1 MEIDEQAI
9 RSLKAILSARKV
21 IDVTGPMGTDFPSVS
36 EDRLEFPEK
45 QPKDAA
51 ACGIH
56 KAYK

>member
-1 MEIDEQAI
+1 MGSD
-9 RSLKAILSARKV
+9 SLTAILSARKV
-21 IDVTGPMGTDFPSVS
+21 IEITGPMGTDFPSVS